1 MTVSA
6 NSSLNYTRD
15 QLITAAYRLS
25 GLWPSN
31 QSSADSQSAYDV
43 AMAADFMNLELQ
55 ELQAEGILLRTSE
68 RTLLTLTAGTAEY
81 SLDVDTIDID
91 TGPNDQAG
99 SIVPTDGSETLV
111 TLMTQ
116 AEYLDLADKGT
127 TTRARPTRVFVD
139 RGGAVMTVI
148 FWPAPD
154 TTSVSWRYARVR
166 LLKDMDSG
174 GVTVDLARR
183 WLKYVTYAVAAQVG
197 SAKNLPLDRVNWLY
211 AEAMRLKEIC
221 KDDDNERVKTRFRLA
236 HNGVRWR

>member
-1 MTVSA
+1 MAASV
-6 NSSLNYTRD
+6 NSTLNYSRD
-15 QLITAAYRLS
+15 QLITSAYRLA

-68 RTLLTLTAGTAEY
+68 RTLLALVAGTASY
-81 SLDVDTIDID
+81 TLDVDTIDVD

-99 SIVPTDGSETLV
+99 SIVPTSGSETLV

-116 AEYLDLADKGT
+116 AEYLDLADKGAT
-127 TTRARPTRVFVD
+127 TTARPTRVFVD
-139 RGGAVMTVI
+139 RGGALMTVI
-148 FWPAPD
+148 FWPVPD
-154 TTSVSWRYARVR
+154 ATSVSWRYARVR

-183 WLKYVTYAVAAQVG
+183 WLKYVTYAVSAQVA
-197 SAKNLPLDRVNWLY
+197 SAKNVPLDRVNWLY